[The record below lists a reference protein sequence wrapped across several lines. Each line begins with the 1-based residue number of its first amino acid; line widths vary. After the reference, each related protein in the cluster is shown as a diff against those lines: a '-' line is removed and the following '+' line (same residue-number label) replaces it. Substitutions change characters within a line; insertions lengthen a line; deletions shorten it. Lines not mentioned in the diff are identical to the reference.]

1 MRRINKQHS
10 TNSMETSDL
19 LKRVRQIEI
28 KTRGLSNNIF
38 AGQYHS
44 AFKGKGMSFSEVREY
59 QYGDDVRDI
68 DWNVTARYNKPFVK
82 VFEEERELTVMLL
95 IDVSNSLDFG
105 TVKQLKKD
113 MVTEIAA
120 TLAFSAIQNNDK
132 IGVIFFSDRIEK
144 FIPPKKGRKH
154 ILYIIRELLDFK
166 PESKRTDIKIAEE
179 YLTNVIKKRCTTFM
193 ISDFIDEND
202 FRNALTIANRKHD
215 IVAIQVYDRRMA
227 ELPDVGLMK
236 VRDAETGHEQWI
248 DTSSRALR
256 RAHNDWWIQRQG
268 VLNETFTKSNV
279 DSVSIRTDQDYVKSL
294 LNLFAKR
301 N

>member
-1 MRRINKQHS
+1 
-10 TNSMETSDL
+10 METSDL
-19 LKRVRQIEI
+19 LKRVRQIAI

-166 PESKRTDIKIAEE
+166 PESKRTDIKIAVE